1 MELMQP
7 LIGAGSNGIDDT
19 FGHPTNPTTNS
30 SLELLPSGVDLVLS
44 NGVTSASIRSVFPD
58 ANSAVSSNFTDGLFS
73 SRRDFPPNELADA
86 TNNSLEQEPGFL
98 PPFNSSQNLRGSWPG
113 SEGAFQVRG

>member
-1 MELMQP
+1 MPNLEEKLPVELMQP

-19 FGHPTNPTTNS
+19 FRHPTSPTTNS

-58 ANSAVSSNFTDGLFS
+58 ANGALSSNLLMGCS
-73 SRRDFPPNELADA
+73 
-86 TNNSLEQEPGFL
+86 
-98 PPFNSSQNLRGSWPG
+98 LRGGTFCLTIWLMVQTT
-113 SEGAFQVRG
+113 A